1 MRGELF
7 TLEDRAW
14 AAENAKKTLE
24 NRMTGTTLEIID
36 LEKVI
41 KYLREKRYNKG
52 LSPNISV
59 LPIKEDPMKERS
71 YSFTT
76 FFDRAHGVLY
86 GKFLGFSNNG
96 NPRFKRYTVRE
107 VLDVDMTM
115 LDQAEQWLL
124 FCFHPQLEG
133 SVNEEDPYFRVFDK
147 SREAI
152 ESGVKADEFIQ
163 ASGRIKSMQLKDKLY
178 FIRYAYPSRSV
189 LSSYNE
195 EILNGIL
202 FDEAFKNPSLFNRK
216 YEAKSRSMF
225 EIFRT
230 GLELGV
236 IKNVPEQ
243 GYIFENLNLGV
254 TEIDVIT
261 YLSKDNV
268 IITSILDKISKE
280 DTVFEKVV
288 SNTNTLKNGNPKKE
302 SKPVKK
308 ETPEKNDDQENPPD
322 EEENPSDEE
331 ENDKPKEKTADNWE

>member
-24 NRMTGTTLEIID
+24 NRITGTKVEIVD

-41 KYLREKRYNKG
+41 KYLREKRYRMG
-52 LSPNISV
+52 LSPNISI

-71 YSFTT
+71 YSFST
-76 FFDRAHGVLY
+76 FYDKAHGLLY

-96 NPRFKRYTVRE
+96 NPRFKRFTVRE
-107 VLDVDMTM
+107 VLDIDLTM

-124 FCFHPQLEG
+124 FCFHPKLEG
-133 SVNEEDPYFRVFDK
+133 SVNEDSPYFRVFDK

-152 ESGVKADEFIQ
+152 DSSIKADEFIK
-163 ASGRIKSMQLKDKLY
+163 ASGRIRSMQLKDKLY
-178 FIRYAYPSRSV
+178 FIRYAYPTRSV

-202 FDEAFKNPSLFNRK
+202 FDEAFKDASLFNRK

-225 EIFRT
+225 EIFRS
-230 GLELGV
+230 GVELGI

-261 YLSKDNV
+261 FLSKDNV
-268 IITSILDKISKE
+268 IITSLLDKISKE

-288 SNTNTLKNGNPKKE
+288 SNTNSLKNNARVDKIKAVDPPAEDPAKPEDSGIAPDAAVSENPK
-302 SKPVKK
+302 
-308 ETPEKNDDQENPPD
+308 DD
-322 EEENPSDEE
+322 
-331 ENDKPKEKTADNWE
+331 WE